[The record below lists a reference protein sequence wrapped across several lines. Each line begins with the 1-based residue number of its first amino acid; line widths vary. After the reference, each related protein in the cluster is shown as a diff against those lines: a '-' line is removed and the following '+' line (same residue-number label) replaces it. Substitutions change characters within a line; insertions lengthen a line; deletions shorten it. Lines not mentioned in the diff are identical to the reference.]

1 MIIKVFSSFC
11 STEEIKEVFER
22 IFETSTMLNYG
33 KDKFL
38 YITCDEDYTHAI
50 LLNTAMPVLK
60 DIPKEHVI
68 GLAYEP
74 PFFLGLSVEFIE
86 YAQKYIGKYYIGNKY
101 DLPEPFTESNAYLA
115 YHSPLTY
122 LPIKRNTMSIM
133 VSTKNMAEGHK
144 YRHFLVQRI
153 LSMNLP
159 IDIYGRG
166 CEYYKHMN
174 VGAGASANA
183 GANANELIMNM
194 EMNTISYLPKN
205 NIDSRIKG
213 DFIDIEPYE
222 SYDFHIAI
230 ENFKTPHYFS
240 EKIINP
246 LLCSSTPVYWGCENI
261 TSYFPNNV
269 IVLTG
274 NINADIIM
282 IENILRNPS
291 QYRSNV
297 DVDTIK
303 NKVNLLKNLDKVFP
317 SGAFSSSS

>member
-11 STEEIKEVFER
+11 STEHMKEVFER

-33 KDKFL
+33 KDKDNDKGQSV

-86 YAQKYIGKYYIGNKY
+86 YAQKYISKYYIGNKF

-115 YHSPLTY
+115 YHTPLTY
-122 LPIKRNTMSIM
+122 LPTKRNTMSIM
-133 VSTKNMAEGHK
+133 VSTKNIAPGHK

-159 IDIYGRG
+159 IDIYGNG
-166 CEYYKHMN
+166 CDYYKHMN
-174 VGAGASANA
+174 MNAS
-183 GANANELIMNM
+183 ELNINM
-194 EMNTISYLPKN
+194 EANIFSYLPQNKT
-205 NIDSRIKG
+205 DSRIKG
-213 DFIDIEPYE
+213 EFVDTEPYE

-246 LLCSSTPVYWGCENI
+246 LLCSTTPVYWGCQNI

-274 NINADIIM
+274 NINADIGI
-282 IENILRNPS
+282 IQNILRNPS
-291 QYRSNV
+291 QYKSNV

-317 SGAFSSSS
+317 SGAFSS

>member
-1 MIIKVFSSFC
+1 
-11 STEEIKEVFER
+11 
-22 IFETSTMLNYG
+22 
-33 KDKFL
+33 
-38 YITCDEDYTHAI
+38 
-50 LLNTAMPVLK
+50 MPLLK

-101 DLPEPFTESNAYLA
+101 DLPEPFTESNAYVA

-122 LPIKRNTMSIM
+122 LPTKRNTMSIM
-133 VSTKNMAEGHK
+133 VSTKNMAPGHK

-174 VGAGASANA
+174 AN
-183 GANANELIMNM
+183 ANANELKMNM
-194 EMNTISYLPKN
+194 EMNMLSYVPQNK
-205 NIDSRIKG
+205 IDSRIKG
-213 DFIDIEPYE
+213 DFVDIEPYE

-261 TSYFPNNV
+261 TSYFPDNV
-269 IVLTG
+269 IVLSG
-274 NINADIIM
+274 NIDADIVM

-291 QYRSNV
+291 QYKSKI

-303 NKVNLLKNLDKVFP
+303 NKVNLLKHLDTVFP

>member
-1 MIIKVFSSFC
+1 MSLPIIIKVFSSFC
-11 STEEIKEVFER
+11 TTECIKEVFER
-22 IFETSTMLNYG
+22 IFETSNMLNYG
-33 KDKFL
+33 KEKQL
-38 YITCDEDYTHAI
+38 YITCDDDYTHAI
-50 LLNTAMPVLK
+50 ILNTAMPVLK

-74 PFFLGLSVEFIE
+74 PFFLGLSLEFVE
-86 YAQKYIGKYYIGNKY
+86 YAEKYISKYYIGNKF

-115 YHSPLTY
+115 YNCPLSY
-122 LPIKRNTMSIM
+122 LPIKKNTMSIM
-133 VSTKNMAEGHK
+133 VSKKNMAPGHK

-159 IDIYGRG
+159 IDIYGCG
-166 CEYYKHMN
+166 CKYYKHMN
-174 VGAGASANA
+174 TNSS
-183 GANANELIMNM
+183 ELNINIDMNM
-194 EMNTISYLPKN
+194 MSYLPHNKV
-205 NIDSRIKG
+205 DSRIKG

-222 SYDFHIAI
+222 SYDFHIAV

-246 LLCSSTPVYWGCENI
+246 LLCSTTPVYWGCENI
-261 TSYFPNNV
+261 TNYFPDNV

-274 NINADIIM
+274 NIHDDIHI

-297 DVDTIK
+297 DVDAIK
-303 NKVNLLKNLDKVFP
+303 NKVNLLQNLDNVFP
-317 SGAFSSSS
+317 DGAISL